1 MNYKQLLILFKDTH
15 RELQHK
21 AARSVDTALVIRNWL
36 FGWYIVEF
44 EQGGAERTEL
54 YGKNLMNRLSQELK
68 SIGLK
73 GVSKTSL
80 KQCRTFYL
88 AYDKIGQAVPDQS
101 CGKFSIFDSSE
112 ILQAVPAK
120 SESEHD
126 LQKIQQA
133 VPATSF
139 DTIANAPQIVYQ
151 ISIILANSF
160 LLGWSHYVT
169 LLTISSTIMK
179 STIVIPPCLNPN
191 CSS

>member
-101 CGKFSIFDSSE
+101 CGKFSIF
-112 ILQAVPAK
+112 
-120 SESEHD
+120 
-126 LQKIQQA
+126 
-133 VPATSF
+133 
-139 DTIANAPQIVYQ
+139 ANAPQIVYQ

-160 LLGWSHYVT
+160 WLGWSHYVT

-179 STIVIPPCLNPN
+179 STIVIPPCPTN